1 MAVIIEK
8 KPEHIQPHKP
18 QLWTFNFFLIFFSTL
33 CMFIAFHC
41 LHPSLPIYIE
51 RFSGSTRFAGL
62 ALTSLAL
69 AAIIARPTTG
79 WALDKYGRKTIFIG
93 GLFLFMVP
101 MVVYIWLV
109 PVAMLIALR
118 FLQGIGWGIGSTA
131 SSTVASDIVPW
142 HRMGEGMGYYSL
154 TMSISMA
161 FSPAMALWLI
171 DNYSFKELF
180 IVCSLLSF
188 VSLVL
193 ALLIKY
199 PKTEKP
205 RSATAPSYAFMEK
218 AALQPAAVILFVL
231 FTYSALISFLPL
243 YIREQG
249 MATAGYFFTALA
261 LTTLIARPLSGIIVD
276 RAGRKG
282 FDLSVIIGTIASAAA
297 LPVLAQTSTLTH
309 IIAGGLLYGIGFG
322 FIQPTM
328 LALAIRSVPSNKK
341 GAANA
346 TFFTAIDIGAA
357 TGALFWGFIA
367 AAYGYKILFNL
378 TVIPVVIALVV
389 YFAWRNPTDISQP
402 AIPPTA

>member
-1 MAVIIEK
+1 MAAIFEQAEDYLQPK
-8 KPEHIQPHKP
+8 KPH
-18 QLWTFNFFLIFFSTL
+18 LWTINFFLIFFSTL

-41 LHPSLPIYIE
+41 LHPTLPIYIE
-51 RFSGSTRFAGL
+51 TFSGSTRFAGL

-79 WALDKYGRKTIFIG
+79 WALDKFGRKTIFLA
-93 GLFLFMVP
+93 GLFLFMLP
-101 MVVYIWLV
+101 MIFYIWLV

-142 HRMGEGMGYYSL
+142 QRMGEGMGYYSL

-171 DNYSFKELF
+171 DNFSFRELF
-180 IVCSLLSF
+180 IVCSCLTF
-188 VSLVL
+188 ASLIL
-193 ALLIKY
+193 AMLIKY
-199 PKTEKP
+199 PRTEKSP
-205 RSATAPSYAFMEK
+205 NVPPPTYAFMEK

-249 MATAGYFFTALA
+249 LATAGYFFTALA

-328 LALAIRSVPSNKK
+328 LALSIRSVPSNKK

-357 TGALFWGFIA
+357 TGSLFWGFIA
-367 AAYGYKILFNL
+367 AAFGYKILFNL
-378 TVIPVVIALVV
+378 TIIPVIIALVV
-389 YFAWRNPTDISQP
+389 YFAWRNPVDLSQP
-402 AIPPTA
+402 YDSPKP